1 MKILVTGAY
10 GFIGS
15 HIVAGLVAAGH
26 RVVGCGRDIA
36 LGRRL
41 IPHIDWIACDLN
53 RDTDP
58 AD

>member
-26 RVVGCGRDIA
+26 QVIG
-36 LGRRL
+36 
-41 IPHIDWIACDLN
+41 
-53 RDTDP
+53 
-58 AD
+58 